1 MIFSRNITLTIS
13 YSTLPNSV
21 KTMIDACIAVCE
33 PLIRNNDTFYP
44 LAAVDLNG
52 DIQAILCN
60 ALDDMQEHDDRSL
73 YESSSIS
80 STSSAAGS
88 TTNVTASIGMIE
100 RLERHV
106 AQRTEY
112 VQNANSVILYMAFIE
127 AKHRVFTDVIVAD
140 VTLYAG
146 ASQQYYFPVTYL
158 PGHVTI
164 GPAFTMHAA

>member
-1 MIFSRNITLTIS
+1 MTIS

-21 KTMIDACIAVCE
+21 KTMIDTCIAVCE

-60 ALDDMQEHDDRSL
+60 ALDDMQEHDDRSS

-100 RLERHV
+100 RLEQHV

-127 AKHRVFTDVIVAD
+127 AKHRIFTDVIVAD

>member
-21 KTMIDACIAVCE
+21 KTMIDTCIAVCE

-60 ALDDMQEHDDRSL
+60 ALDDMQEHDDRSS

-100 RLERHV
+100 RLEQHV

-127 AKHRVFTDVIVAD
+127 AKHRIFTDVIVAD

>member
-1 MIFSRNITLTIS
+1 MTIS

-21 KTMIDACIAVCE
+21 KTMIDTCIAVCE

-60 ALDDMQEHDDRSL
+60 ALDDMQEHDDRSS

-100 RLERHV
+100 RLEQHV

>member
-21 KTMIDACIAVCE
+21 KTMIDTCIAVCE
-33 PLIRNNDTFYP
+33 PLILNNDTFYP

-52 DIQAILCN
+52 DIQAILFN

-73 YESSSIS
+73 YELS

-100 RLERHV
+100 RLEQHV

-112 VQNANSVILYMAFIE
+112 VQNSNSVILYMAFIE

-140 VTLYAG
+140 VTLYVG

-164 GPAFTMHAA
+164 GPAFTMNTE

>member
-21 KTMIDACIAVCE
+21 KTMIDTCIAVCE

-60 ALDDMQEHDDRSL
+60 ALDDMQEHDDRSS
-73 YESSSIS
+73 YESSSTS

-100 RLERHV
+100 RLEQHV

>member
-1 MIFSRNITLTIS
+1 LTIS

-21 KTMIDACIAVCE
+21 KRMIDACIAVCE

-73 YESSSIS
+73 YESSSTS